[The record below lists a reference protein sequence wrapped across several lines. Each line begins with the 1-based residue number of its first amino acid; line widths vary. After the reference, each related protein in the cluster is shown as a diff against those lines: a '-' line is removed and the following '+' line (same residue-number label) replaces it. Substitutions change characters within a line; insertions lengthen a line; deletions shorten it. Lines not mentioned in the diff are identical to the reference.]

1 MRTDRKIL
9 VQLQIEINQ
18 PKTTGKLAR
27 IDRKDNKDVCDKT
40 TEEAQ
45 PRTPAP
51 METAQ
56 GLDADHRHRRAHGG

>member
-18 PKTTGKLAR
+18 PKTSGKLAR
-27 IDRKDNKDVCDKT
+27 IDRKDNKDVCGKT

-51 METAQ
+51 VEAAE
-56 GLDADHRHRRAHGG
+56 GLDAHHRHRRAHGG